1 MNQKLQDIYTFLL
14 NNRKYNFDLQT
25 RYYESIL
32 LPYDDCKEKLVVLLY
47 NIANTQSQPNID
59 KLASF
64 YKMINEDLNCL
75 ESFESFV
82 NLLNPNKEPTYY
94 NLFKGLEKQNGWGG
108 KTAALFVKTIYHIH
122 NGKYNQRLKIWDDV
136 PQSIDSNDLLFLPVD
151 TVIITI
157 FNKVN
162 NVANSSF
169 SNINKLLQNNYSFEQ
184 IEVWDDLWF
193 WGFISQNGTGIVRN
207 FEWNENKYWILKES
221 DKNPNLIFEIKNK
234 VDEFLSI
241 LNN

>member
-82 NLLNPNKEPTYY
+82 NLLNPNKELTYN
-94 NLFKGLEKQNGWGG
+94 NLFEGLEKQNGWGG

-122 NGKYNQRLKIWDDV
+122 NGNYNQRLKIWDDV

>member
-1 MNQKLQDIYTFLL
+1 MNHKLQDIFTFLL

-32 LPYDDCKEKLVVLLY
+32 LPYVDKRERLIVLLY

-64 YKMINEDLNCL
+64 YKMIHKDLKCL
-75 ESFESFV
+75 ESFERFV
-82 NLLNPNKEPTYY
+82 NFLYPNNEPNFK
-94 NLFKGLEKQNGWGG
+94 NLFKGLENQSGWGS
-108 KTAALFVKTIYHIH
+108 KTAALFVKTIYHLH
-122 NGKYNQRLKIWDDV
+122 NGNYNAKLKIWDDV
-136 PQSIDSNDLLFLPVD
+136 PQIIGTTDKLFLPVD

-157 FNKVN
+157 FNRIY
-162 NVANSSF
+162 NVTNCSF
-169 SNINKLLQNNYSFEQ
+169 SSINKLLQNNYSFEQ

-193 WGFISQNGTGIVRN
+193 WGFISQNGTGIIRD

-221 DKNPNLIFEIKNK
+221 DKNPNLIVELKGK
-234 VDEFLSI
+234 VEEFLSI
-241 LNN
+241 LNS